1 MSALTVFSI
10 VVLSV
15 ERLEDI
21 DRIDGHMARQT
32 MLKSFATVV
41 KQNIRVTDTCFRYDM
56 DKIMVVLP
64 DTDKNQA
71 QMFCRKL
78 SRNLEDSSL
87 LEEPDSA
94 QGYCFAVNAGIAQ
107 AEEDSQLE
115 LLLLEAEAK
124 LNIFYECML

>member
-1 MSALTVFSI
+1 
-10 VVLSV
+10 
-15 ERLEDI
+15 
-21 DRIDGHMARQT
+21 
-32 MLKSFATVV
+32 
-41 KQNIRVTDTCFRYDM
+41 
-56 DKIMVVLP
+56 MVVLP

-71 QMFCRKL
+71 RMFCRKL
-78 SRNLEDSSL
+78 SNCLEANSL
-87 LEEPDSA
+87 LEEPESA